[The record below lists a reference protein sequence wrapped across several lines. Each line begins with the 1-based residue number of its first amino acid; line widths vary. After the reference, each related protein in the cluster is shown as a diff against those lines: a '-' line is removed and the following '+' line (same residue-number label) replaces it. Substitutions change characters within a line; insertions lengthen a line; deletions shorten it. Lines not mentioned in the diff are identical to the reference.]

1 MEQIKEPAMHSRGTK
16 ILGLCFSLCV
26 TLVVSVS
33 CRSDRSDT
41 GWMNQSFDFASEI
54 PATTRDSAT
63 YIMQQSLQHNS
74 KFQTFASNIE
84 AKMKVGAFKI
94 GMGGQVRIAEDS
106 VLWAIVHKMGMELV
120 RLKLTPDSLF
130 MCSKVANMAAI
141 YTDRQNHEMMAGFYR
156 ICQNLLMR
164 QMDTSLFQN
173 PASLVLNKNKAWEIK
188 GLSDD
193 SVAWTTWIDARSFKI
208 LQFDVA
214 LQDEGSEMQASFKY
228 LADNLMDIRLA
239 QDRKELIRVEIG
251 YANPQWNIPLSFP
264 LQIPAYNTV
273 SVNHGLIKSMQ
284 KVENEF
290 IRPE

>member
-208 LQFDVA
+208 LQCIEQRVGAKLIPQIYENTTDPKQYEILEMSRISGFVDRARGTGRPTKKERRSLDAFIEPAMFGLDDFDF
-214 LQDEGSEMQASFKY
+214 DDY
-228 LADNLMDIRLA
+228 DIDN
-239 QDRKELIRVEIG
+239 
-251 YANPQWNIPLSFP
+251 
-264 LQIPAYNTV
+264 
-273 SVNHGLIKSMQ
+273 
-284 KVENEF
+284 
-290 IRPE
+290 